1 MAWFQLDDPKVKI
14 LESAVDS
21 LGNMVATVQNEDLLT
36 CIILDGLGSM
46 ARKPPKKKRSTDQS
60 GLFLQMPSGRGQ
72 EHPHRLQV

>member
-36 CIILDGLGSM
+36 EIILDGLGSM
-46 ARKPPKKKRSTDQS
+46 ARNLRKKKRSTDQGGS
-60 GLFLQMPSGRGQ
+60 FLQMPSGRSQ
-72 EHPHRLQV
+72 EHPQILQV